1 MHRDKKIGF
10 ALGILLVGIVAAFF
24 FRNEPDP
31 FAELPPL
38 EDPAALDSQI
48 AENPISPYTE
58 DGDASQ
64 SAERRPPEKS
74 QWELPEIYRPR
85 EEPRSEDGLPSAAAA
100 PAPINLEEP
109 IPEEPAGP
117 QNEIDVQNPF
127 ADRPV
132 ESKESFQPLPG
143 NEAWTTGLESSEPK
157 KKPKETTKEPGEE
170 PVEKRDD
177 VAEKPNPQPTIYRIR
192 QGDTLSVLA
201 EKHLGSSRRYMEIF
215 EANRD
220 KLESPDDIQIGMR
233 IRIPSRVSFS
243 GEGKQKQTDNP
254 PASGKQPNQSP
265 SRKEAGRFRPFS
277 RSPLGPAR
285 N

>member
-10 ALGILLVGIVAAFF
+10 ALGILLIGIVAAFF

-38 EDPAALDSQI
+38 DDPAALDSQI
-48 AENPISPYTE
+48 AENPIAPYTE

-64 SAERRPPEKS
+64 PDERRPPEKS
-74 QWELPEIYRPR
+74 QWELPEIYQPS
-85 EEPRSEDGLPSAAAA
+85 EEPKSENALPSAAAA

-117 QNEIDVQNPF
+117 QKTIDVQNPF
-127 ADRPV
+127 GDQPV
-132 ESKESFQPLPG
+132 RSKESPQPLPG
-143 NEAWTTGLESSEPK
+143 NEAWTTGLEPSEPK
-157 KKPKETTKEPGEE
+157 KKTKKPTKEPASKPG
-170 PVEKRDD
+170 EKRDD
-177 VAEKPNPQPTIYRIR
+177 VAEKPTSQPTIYRIR

-243 GEGKQKQTDNP
+243 GEGSQKQKDNP
-254 PASGKQPNQSP
+254 PDSEKQSSQSP
-265 SRKEAGRFRPFS
+265 PRKETGRFRPFS
-277 RSPLGPAR
+277 RSPLGPVR
-285 N
+285 Y